1 VKALIVD
8 DERLARSELKRLLEA
23 HPEIQVAAEAA
34 NAEEAEI
41 LIESL
46 KPDLLFLDV
55 QMPGRNGFQ
64 LLESLE
70 SVPAVIF
77 VTAFDEYALRA
88 FEVSAVDYL
97 MKPVAPERLAAAL
110 QRLTKRTAS
119 EPDESAETASP
130 PALPAQ
136 QQIFIRD
143 GERCWFIRLAE
154 ITLVE
159 SEGNYSRL
167 YFGQNQ
173 PLIPR
178 SLSYLEARLDP
189 QIFFRANRK
198 HIVNLRAIQQ
208 ITPAVDG
215 GYELKL
221 AAGQVVEMSRRRA
234 QEFREKMSL

>member
-1 VKALIVD
+1 MKALIVD